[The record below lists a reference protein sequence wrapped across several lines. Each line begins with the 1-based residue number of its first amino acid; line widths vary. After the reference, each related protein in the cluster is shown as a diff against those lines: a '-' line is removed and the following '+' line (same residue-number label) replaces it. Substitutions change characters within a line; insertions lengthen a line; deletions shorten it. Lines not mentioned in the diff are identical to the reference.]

1 MKKFSL
7 LSILLAVA
15 LVCSAQKPVA
25 AVSIVNAPES
35 VELRLNLPK
44 DKTFE
49 QNTEMKMKMKMDI
62 MGMKID
68 TEVPFSSKISYKVVD
83 IQNGNF
89 VLECAFEKMKMS
101 MDILGQKMSFDSS
114 DKNQDFEKNPMAKT
128 FSAFIG
134 KKFIM
139 ILDKFQNVVAVEGF
153 DRLFDSMFGDNDE
166 QSAQMAA
173 MLQGMLGEDKIKEN
187 FSSSNII
194 FPKEPV
200 NEGFTWETE
209 MSQNLQ
215 GMNMQVKN
223 QFKVEKITAKH
234 VEISSV
240 SYYSMDFSMS
250 EGEQNVNIKM
260 QDAKATGTYVID
272 LHTGWTISAK
282 TNADMNMVMTTNQ
295 GGMEME
301 IPMQLIMK
309 IIVN

>member
-128 FSAFIG
+128 
-134 KKFIM
+134 
-139 ILDKFQNVVAVEGF
+139 L
-153 DRLFDSMFGDNDE
+153 
-166 QSAQMAA
+166 
-173 MLQGMLGEDKIKEN
+173 
-187 FSSSNII
+187 
-194 FPKEPV
+194 
-200 NEGFTWETE
+200 
-209 MSQNLQ
+209 
-215 GMNMQVKN
+215 
-223 QFKVEKITAKH
+223 
-234 VEISSV
+234 
-240 SYYSMDFSMS
+240 
-250 EGEQNVNIKM
+250 
-260 QDAKATGTYVID
+260 
-272 LHTGWTISAK
+272 
-282 TNADMNMVMTTNQ
+282 
-295 GGMEME
+295 
-301 IPMQLIMK
+301 
-309 IIVN
+309 